1 MSTAITAAILAL
13 IVILPLVIRFKNRKR
28 RCCKALLLIP
38 VAADDGLF
46 ERRVKACY
54 WEEAFSD
61 PLYAKDILLVTGDVS
76 PNTYAAQRLAQEY
89 ATVHTVHISSLG
101 DYLQRNY
108 FKESK
113 KTDS

>member
-38 VAADDGLF
+38 VAADDELF

-54 WEEAFSD
+54 WE
-61 PLYAKDILLVTGDVS
+61 
-76 PNTYAAQRLAQEY
+76 
-89 ATVHTVHISSLG
+89 
-101 DYLQRNY
+101 
-108 FKESK
+108 
-113 KTDS
+113 

>member
-38 VAADDGLF
+38 VAADDELF

-76 PNTYAAQRLAQEY
+76 PNTYAAQRRAQEY
-89 ATVHTVHISSLG
+89 ATVHTVHFSSLG